1 MRSRIFNKI
10 NRCIYTELLL
20 CLSFASLFC
29 IGLSSWII
37 GDETASNEVLITTG
51 SLDSKT
57 LDTKGSAYF
66 VRGSEEGFETFSFNE
81 TLKYSSTVFSCQ
93 IKVKPSLLKSTFDN
107 SNVDI
112 SIGLTYDYRT
122 SLNRNLFANNNIL
135 IPDTISFSV
144 VNSNNR
150 KINSLNRIISSEIK
164 DGGITSYQLKYSV
177 PLYSKEESSVYV
189 ICKDFESSSDF
200 VYVNVSIPFV
210 INDNA
215 ISLFKDIKFNFL
227 TNLEEN

>member
-20 CLSFASLFC
+20 CLTFASLFC
-29 IGLSSWII
+29 VGFSSWII
-37 GDETASNEVLITTG
+37 ANDVASNEVRISIG
-51 SLDSKT
+51 SFGNKT

-81 TLKYSSTVFSCQ
+81 AIKYSSTVFSCQ
-93 IKVKPSLLKSTFDN
+93 IKVKPSLLKSTFDT

-150 KINSLNRIISSEIK
+150 KINSLNRIVSSEEK
-164 DGGITSYQLKYSV
+164 NGGITSYRLMYSV
-177 PLYSKEESSVYV
+177 PLYSKEESSVYEM
-189 ICKDFESSSDF
+189 CKEFESSFDF
-200 VYVNVSIPFV
+200 VFVNVFIPFI